1 MNEQEAMARMVAPG
15 QLRSSKPYRG
25 GVIQIHLTRSC
36 DKSCFGCT
44 QGSNLAG
51 KTSFMSLDHFEEALT
66 SLQGY
71 WGVVGLFGGNPAL
84 HPEFEAICLLL
95 RKYIPFEQRGIWS
108 NNPLGKGKMMRETF
122 NPRYSNLN
130 VHLDQKAY
138 DEFRRDWPESIV
150 VGLHQ
155 DSRHSPPWVAMK
167 DVDKLPVFDA
177 NHNLIGTME
186 NTEENRYNLITD
198 CDINQRWSAMIGVFR
213 GKLRAWFCEV
223 AGAQSIMHQDDTNHQ
238 VERDDCPANTDRWL
252 RKSPDQVEGKCDC
265 YTYPDTGLPVA
276 CECNGTH
283 YIDTTTEHN
292 KEWRTKIPCYCTH
305 NLQWWELGI
314 SSFAHQVRKHC
325 HECGIPLR
333 GYGELAQQSSQDAQ
347 EQVSKTHQAI
357 YRPKRTSRRVELVM
371 RLDQMHTG
379 KITRSTD
386 YLQNANK

>member
-15 QLRSSKPYRG
+15 QLRPSKPYRG

-223 AGAQSIMHQDDTNHQ
+223 AGAQSILHQDKED
-238 VERDDCPANTDRWL
+238 
-252 RKSPDQVEGKCDC
+252 
-265 YTYPDTGLPVA
+265 YPDTGLDPTIKY
-276 CECNGTH
+276 NPTH
-283 YIDTTTEHN
+283 TGDG
-292 KEWRTKIPCYCTH
+292 
-305 NLQWWELGI
+305 LAWWELGI
-314 SSFAHQVRKHC
+314 HYYANQVRKHC

-333 GYGELAQQSSQDAQ
+333 GYGELAQQSSSVAR
-347 EQVSKTHQAI
+347 EQVSQTHQAI
-357 YRPKRTSRRVELVM
+357 YRPKRTGRGVELVTV
-371 RLDQMHTG
+371 LDQLHTG
-379 KITRSTD
+379 RITRATD
-386 YLQNANK
+386 YLQNSTK